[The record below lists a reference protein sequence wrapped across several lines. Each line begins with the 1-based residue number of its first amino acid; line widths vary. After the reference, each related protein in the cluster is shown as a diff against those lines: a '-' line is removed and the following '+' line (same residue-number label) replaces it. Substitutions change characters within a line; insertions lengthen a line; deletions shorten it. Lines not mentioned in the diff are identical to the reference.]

1 MRIPYSNPDNART
14 TVLCINFSNPTNA
27 AGVVK
32 IWDQDLT
39 DLSVNTQAAT
49 TARTSPTGTGG
60 SLASPVLQFNVPASG
75 DVITEVMT
83 RPYFQGGIACQSTI
97 NNLFYSIYVVHQGLG

>member
-1 MRIPYSNPDNART
+1 MRIPYPNPDNART

-39 DLSVNTQAAT
+39 DLSVNTQAAN
-49 TARTSPTGTGG
+49 RG
-60 SLASPVLQFNVPASG
+60 SVSAPILQFNIPASG

-83 RPYFQGGIACQSTI
+83 RPYFQGGITCQSTI